1 MASLEEIRIEFHQKL
16 VNIMDGN
23 KVYYQPPASV
33 KIEYPCIIYS
43 RNNIENKYANDD
55 IYWQNHSYTIIVIDR
70 DPDSI
75 YVDRLSKFPHAKF
88 SRHYT
93 SDNLNHDVF
102 TIYFK

>member
-33 KIEYPCIIYS
+33 IIKYPCIIYS

-55 IYWQNHSYTIIVIDR
+55 VYCQNHSYTVIIIDR

-75 YVDRLSKFPHAKF
+75 YVDRLSKFPNAKF

>member
-1 MASLEEIRIEFHQKL
+1 MASIEEIRIEFHQKL
-16 VNIMDGN
+16 VDIMDGN

-43 RNNIENKYANDD
+43 RNNIENRYANDD
-55 IYWQNHSYTIIVIDR
+55 VYKQNHSYTVTVIDR

-75 YVDRLSKFPHAKF
+75 YVDRLSKFPYAKF

-93 SDNLNHDVF
+93 SDNLNHDTF